1 MLRARNARSSID
13 PYVVTVQDGK
23 VKLRYDLVEEGFV
36 MSTVYDASL
45 MEEGVLEGTF
55 VSSTSETQYANYAAT
70 EILYKGTWRVKK

>member
-1 MLRARNARSSID
+1 
-13 PYVVTVQDGK
+13 
-23 VKLRYDLVEEGFV
+23 

-55 VSSTSETQYANYAAT
+55 VSSTSETQYASYVAT